1 MGGIAD
7 GTFQEHLRQPVTLG
21 CAKCCRLRVDLAFGL
36 PYIGAAEQQVGRNT
50 DAYGFHIVGQF
61 AGLLQYGADMLGV
74 SKTTKK
80 YEKNK

>member
-61 AGLLQYGADMLGV
+61 PYPFQYGTYFLWIGP
-74 SKTTKK
+74 K
-80 YEKNK
+80 